1 MQDDAALFVG
11 DVLLVIG
18 IIPALYF
25 LIDYGVRR
33 PLAGFVPWWRSS
45 IGWMMVL
52 IVFGLLTTD
61 LVVLFSIIFGDG
73 YLGREVMRIVSYALS
88 ASAGFVLVAVYIR
101 SNRRRDCF
109 DRESELEDLQPQ
121 R

>member
-1 MQDDAALFVG
+1 MQNDAALFVG
-11 DVLLVIG
+11 DALLAIG

-45 IGWMMVL
+45 VGWMMVL
-52 IVFGLLTTD
+52 IVFGVLATD
-61 LVVLFSIIFGDG
+61 LLVLASVVFGDG
-73 YLGREVMRIVSYALS
+73 YLGREIMRIVSYGLS
-88 ASAGFVLVAVYIR
+88 ALAGFVLVGVYIR
-101 SNRRRDCF
+101 SNRRRECF
-109 DRESELEDLQPQ
+109 DREPEYEDLQPQ